1 LSDDPRYDA
10 VGSSSLREELFNT
23 FLNGNH
29 SSSVSAAKPDTMTG
43 QTTESEGMG
52 TLDEGEQQQK
62 RWDRKE
68 RAVREREEK
77 VRTERERLEADIGRS
92 RMGMNQEEG
101 GREFK
106 CAFYDSSPRTVS
118 VALIA
123 HLFMQDFAY

>member
-1 LSDDPRYDA
+1 
-10 VGSSSLREELFNT
+10 
-23 FLNGNH
+23 
-29 SSSVSAAKPDTMTG
+29 
-43 QTTESEGMG
+43 MG

-62 RWDRKE
+62 RWERKE

-106 CAFYDSSPRTVS
+106 CAFYDFSARTVS

-123 HLFMQDFAY
+123 HLFYAGLCLLTPSETHRYEND